1 MKGKKRGQIWVE
13 TVTYTLIA
21 LVMIATVLAVVRP
34 KIQEIQDKATIERT
48 IEIMEFINS
57 EIDEAVRGGAGN
69 VRAPLF
75 GLKKGEMVVNPTEI
89 VSPTSGNIIY
99 TLKDS
104 KSAYTE
110 PGVDVKFGNVIIR
123 TEKVG
128 KFHIVTIT
136 LDYKEKYIL
145 QTPGNSELNI
155 PKASTPYKLKVS
167 NLGQKV
173 ATVTVTACTPV
184 TPPIPDPCIASAP
197 DGLDYTVEYC
207 DVNTSPPPPNN
218 VCYHQDIRPQ
228 LNFKLA

>member
-110 PGVDVKFGNVIIR
+110 PGVDVKFGNVIMR
-123 TEKVG
+123 TVKVG

-167 NLGQKV
+167 NLGQDV
-173 ATVTVTACTPV
+173 PESIIPSV
-184 TPPIPDPCIASAP
+184 PDPCAIDP
-197 DGLDYTVEYC
+197 VDGSDDCVDIDPLSYMIEYC
-207 DVNTSPPPPNN
+207 NPSDNL
-218 VCYHQDIRPQ
+218 CDKQDIRPQ